1 MNSNIKFW
9 LIIYT
14 FLAFGLLFLALGV
27 YVVGNYVLHAIGVFS
42 GGDLESL
49 AQQAAI
55 GGLGGFIAGGMLT
68 RKSIQWIRH
77 AKRNSVNANYKLCSH
92 CGAVIHKSETRC
104 KKCGKLLPA

>member
-1 MNSNIKFW
+1 MNSNTKFW

-27 YVVGNYVLHAIGVFS
+27 YVVGNYVLHAIGSLS
-42 GGDLESL
+42 GGDLSSL

-55 GGLGGFIAGGMLT
+55 GGLGGFVAGGMLT

-77 AKRNSVNANYKLCSH
+77 ARQSPNASYTLCPH
-92 CGAVIHKSETRC
+92 CGAVVHKSETRC